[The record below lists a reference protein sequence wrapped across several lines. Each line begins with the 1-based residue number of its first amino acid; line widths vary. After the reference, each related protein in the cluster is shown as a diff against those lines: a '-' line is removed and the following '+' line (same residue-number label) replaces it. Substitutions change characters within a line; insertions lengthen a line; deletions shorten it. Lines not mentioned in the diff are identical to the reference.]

1 MKPTFYNPD
10 SKCAQV
16 FCRKPVKNISAAYFV
31 AHPDAIYSVR
41 AWTADTGRKLRYFHI
56 EITLRTGDT
65 IRCDSVDL
73 CSKIW
78 SGGGGSSRE
87 RAKAAIR
94 ALIADENFRPP
105 ALSAA

>member
-1 MKPTFYNPD
+1 MKLDFYNPH

-16 FCRKPVKNISAAYFV
+16 FCGNPVETNAAYFA
-31 AHPDAIYSVR
+31 AHPDAIYRVLAR
-41 AWTADTGRKLRYFHI
+41 TAGTGMKLRHFHI

-65 IRCDSVDL
+65 IRCDGADL

-87 RAKAAIR
+87 RFKAAIR

-105 ALSAA
+105 ALSGA